1 MLNNKEVLEKFEE
14 IILEISERNS
24 NTGDYENYANEIEEL
39 IDNVANKTDLYKELI
54 RLWLD
59 EEIELKEK
67 DLKKIDDHL
76 NIIIN
81 KKNCVNLSTAI
92 ARGYTHI
99 KFDLDDGFTNDFVR
113 NIRDNSIES
122 EARYYE
128 DNEDSRVI
136 RISTEI
142 RINKPTKVRDILF
155 IMSYLHIEEEY
166 DDILKKLM
174 VYEVRQD

>member
-14 IILEISERNS
+14 IMLEISERNS
-24 NTGDYENYANEIEEL
+24 NTGDYENYANEIEAL

-54 RLWLD
+54 RLWLN

-67 DLKKIDDHL
+67 DLKKIDDYL
-76 NIIIN
+76 NIIRN

-92 ARGYTHI
+92 AKRYFHI
-99 KFDLDDGFTNDFVR
+99 KFDLDDEFTNDFVR

-122 EARYYE
+122 EAEYYE
-128 DNEDSRVI
+128 DNEDSRVV
-136 RISTEI
+136 RISI
-142 RINKPTKVRDILF
+142 GIHNDNPTSVRDILF

-174 VYEVRQD
+174 VYEVKQD

>member
-1 MLNNKEVLEKFEE
+1 MLNNEEVLEKFEE
-14 IILEISERNS
+14 IMLEISERNS

-39 IDNVANKTDLYKELI
+39 INNVANKTDLYKELI

-67 DLKKIDDHL
+67 DLKKIDDYL
-76 NIIIN
+76 NIIRN

-92 ARGYTHI
+92 VKRYVHI
-99 KFDLDDGFTNDFVR
+99 KFDLDDEFTNDFVR

-122 EARYYE
+122 EAEYYE
-128 DNEDSRVI
+128 DNEDSRVV
-136 RISTEI
+136 RISI
-142 RINKPTKVRDILF
+142 GMHNDNPTSVRDILF

-174 VYEVRQD
+174 VYKAE

>member
-1 MLNNKEVLEKFEE
+1 MLNNEEVLEKFED
-14 IILEISERNS
+14 IMLEISERNS

-39 IDNVANKTDLYKELI
+39 INNVANKTDLYVELI

-59 EEIELKEK
+59 EEIQLKEK
-67 DLKKIDDHL
+67 DLKKIDDYL
-76 NIIIN
+76 NIIRN

-92 ARGYTHI
+92 AKRYNYV
-99 KFDLDDGFTNDFVR
+99 KFDLDDGFTNDFIR

-128 DNEDSRVI
+128 DNEDSRVV
-136 RISTEI
+136 RISI
-142 RINKPTKVRDILF
+142 GIHNDNPTSVRDILF

-174 VYEVRQD
+174 VYEVKQN

>member
-14 IILEISERNS
+14 IMLEISERNS

-39 IDNVANKTDLYKELI
+39 INNVANKTDLYKELI

-67 DLKKIDDHL
+67 DLKKIDDYL
-76 NIIIN
+76 NIIRN

-92 ARGYTHI
+92 AKRYIHI
-99 KFDLDDGFTNDFVR
+99 KFDLDDRFTNDFVR

-122 EARYYE
+122 EAEYYE
-128 DNEDSRVI
+128 DNEDSRVV
-136 RISTEI
+136 RISI
-142 RINKPTKVRDILF
+142 GIHNDNPTSIRDILF

-174 VYEVRQD
+174 VYEAR

>member
-14 IILEISERNS
+14 IMLEISERNS

-39 IDNVANKTDLYKELI
+39 INNVANKTDLYKELI
-54 RLWLD
+54 NLWLD

-67 DLKKIDDHL
+67 DLKKIDDYL
-76 NIIIN
+76 NIIRN

-92 ARGYTHI
+92 AKRYIHI
-99 KFDLDDGFTNDFVR
+99 KFDLDDRFTNDFVR

-122 EARYYE
+122 EAEYYE
-128 DNEDSRVI
+128 DNEDSRVV
-136 RISTEI
+136 RISI
-142 RINKPTKVRDILF
+142 GIHNDNPTSIRDILF

-174 VYEVRQD
+174 VYEAR